1 MFSVF
6 REYKNIVTGV
16 TLWGISDKYTWK
28 DNFPVK
34 GRKDWPLLF
43 DEKGNPKPL
52 LNKVIN
58 F

>member
-34 GRKDWPLLF
+34 GRKDWPLIF
-43 DEKGNPKPL
+43 KGFQCF
-52 LNKVIN
+52 IAIDRM
-58 F
+58 